1 MRPYRLLLLL
11 EYGLVLAYWSG
22 NRYCHCI
29 LGGIAGNVTGTSL
42 EVLALLSGAYGPG
55 FKSDS
60 RIG

>member
-1 MRPYRLLLLL
+1 MLL